1 MNTKNQ
7 SDALLRK
14 NLKIWKY
21 PFCWFLCRSNKN
33 RCSLANDYRG
43 CQHNYL

>member
-14 NLKIWKY
+14 NLKIWK
-21 PFCWFLCRSNKN
+21 
-33 RCSLANDYRG
+33 
-43 CQHNYL
+43 